1 MGSLKSRV
9 PGGKFQEGFHLSGG
23 GGKGINVYEIP
34 TEDHWWAAR
43 CGLGPRRQA
52 EVNPCGTGRQGSQ
65 AQAPEVD
72 AGATGSWPRLLDSK
86 TRVCPAPR

>member
-23 GGKGINVYEIP
+23 GGKELAFMKFLLRITG
-34 TEDHWWAAR
+34 
-43 CGLGPRRQA
+43 GLPGVA
-52 EVNPCGTGRQGSQ
+52 WVNPCGTGRQGSQ

-72 AGATGSWPRLLDSK
+72 VGATGSWPRLLDPK
-86 TRVCPAPR
+86 ARVCPAPC